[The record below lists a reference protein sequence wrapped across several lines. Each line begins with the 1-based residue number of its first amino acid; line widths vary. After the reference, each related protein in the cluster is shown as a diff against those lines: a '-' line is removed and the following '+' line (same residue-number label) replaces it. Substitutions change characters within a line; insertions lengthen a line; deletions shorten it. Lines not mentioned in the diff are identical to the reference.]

1 MNPDMKR
8 AMVQITLGI
17 SLVLLAGL
25 ASPVWAQSP
34 GAAPAA
40 GAVVARQEA
49 EDPVLVR
56 VGQQE
61 VIRASEVRAYARRRA
76 DLRALLNTP
85 TGQALLIE
93 EIAMTRALVLE
104 GERRQEPR
112 AGEPAPGIDPR
123 FDDVYALAVY
133 RKVAGECK
141 APGSEAEARQYYDAH
156 PQAFQLPA
164 QARIE
169 RIILPKDSTLDKFP
183 AEQWL
188 GLQARAVATSNA
200 RFEALIKR
208 AADAAPGLRQGDLGW
223 VRLEGAE
230 HQPVLGAVQS
240 AGKGGLVGPLVEGDY
255 VYLLQVIDWR
265 DAQVLP
271 WEIVKHQVS
280 TRAVQYC
287 RETQRQTVKRELF
300 GRFGVVIDDKA
311 LRALGVTG
319 N

>member
-1 MNPDMKR
+1 
-8 AMVQITLGI
+8 
-17 SLVLLAGL
+17 
-25 ASPVWAQSP
+25 
-34 GAAPAA
+34 
-40 GAVVARQEA
+40 
-49 EDPVLVR
+49 VLVR
-56 VGQQE
+56 VGQHE
-61 VIRASEVRAYARRRA
+61 VIRASDVRAYARRRT

-85 TGQALLIE
+85 TGQVLLIE

-112 AGEPAPGIDPR
+112 AGEPVPGIDSR

-141 APGSEAEARQYYDAH
+141 APGSEAEARQYYDTH

-169 RIILPKDSTLDKFP
+169 RIILPRNLTLDKFP

-200 RFEALIKR
+200 RFEALIER
-208 AADAAPGLRQGDLGW
+208 AVEAAPDLRQGDLGW
-223 VRLEGAE
+223 VQLEVAE
-230 HQPVLGAVQS
+230 RQPILGAVQS
-240 AGKGGLVGPLVEGDY
+240 AGIGGLVGPFVEGDY
-255 VYLLQVIDWR
+255 VYLLRVTDWR

-271 WEIVKHQVS
+271 WEVVKHQVQ

-287 RETQRQTVKRELF
+287 RETQRERVKTDLF
-300 GRFGVVIDDKA
+300 QRYGVQIDKKA
-311 LRALGVTG
+311 LQARGVTK

>member
-8 AMVQITLGI
+8 AMVRITLGM
-17 SLVLLAGL
+17 SLVFLAGL

-34 GAAPAA
+34 GVAPAE

-56 VGQQE
+56 IGQHE
-61 VIRASEVRAYARRRA
+61 VIRASDVRDYARRRT

-112 AGEPAPGIDPR
+112 AGEPVPGIDSR

-141 APGSEAEARQYYDAH
+141 APGSEAEALQYYEAH

-169 RIILPKDSTLDKFP
+169 RIILPRNLTLDKFP
-183 AEQWL
+183 AELWL

-200 RFEALIKR
+200 RFEALIER
-208 AADAAPGLRQGDLGW
+208 AAEAAPDLRQGDLGW
-223 VRLEGAE
+223 VQLEVAE
-230 HQPVLGAVQS
+230 RQPILGAVQS
-240 AGKGGLVGPLVEGDY
+240 AGIGGVVGPFVEGDY
-255 VYLLQVIDWR
+255 VYLLRVTDWR

-271 WEIVKHQVS
+271 WEVVKHQVR

-287 RETQRQTVKRELF
+287 RETQRERVKTDLF
-300 GRFGVVIDDKA
+300 QRYGVQIDKKA
-311 LRALGVTG
+311 LQARGG
-319 N
+319 D